1 LKQRLVDALCAAL
14 LLVPLSRTGAQGQAG
29 LSISPAS
36 IVFPQTRMG
45 SQVNAIVSLT
55 NATGSIIMLQE
66 IIVSGI
72 DFAETHDCGKQLAA
86 ESKCSIQLTFK
97 PATSGERIGNLE
109 IVSSESGVPHFVG
122 LTGVGE

>member
-45 SQVNAIVSLT
+45 SQDAIVSLT